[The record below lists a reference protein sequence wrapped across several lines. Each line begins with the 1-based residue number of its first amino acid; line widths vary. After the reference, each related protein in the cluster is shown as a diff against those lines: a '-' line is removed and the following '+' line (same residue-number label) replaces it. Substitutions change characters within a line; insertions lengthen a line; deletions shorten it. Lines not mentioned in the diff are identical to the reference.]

1 MDEYFQAAGEPK
13 DEKRYDT
20 GHELMNMHIG
30 LPRDKW
36 LREQIGIEPIA
47 PLRKQAL
54 KNEK

>member
-13 DEKRYDT
+13 DEKWYDT
-20 GHELMNMHIG
+20 GHELMNMHIVLDRG
-30 LPRDKW
+30 RW

-47 PLRKQAL
+47 LLMEQAL